1 MFLFSAKGPGDRAL
15 RFAWG
20 VSGLRSAGLL
30 LLLGAAITFALHV
43 TGVPEDL
50 YRWLYHHLL
59 SGLDVPREPSVGTVD
74 AVRDVS
80 LVGGILELAGGIG
93 LLIADRVRAR

>member
-1 MFLFSAKGPGDRAL
+1 M
-15 RFAWG
+15 
-20 VSGLRSAGLL
+20 SGLRSAGLL
-30 LLLGAAITFALHV
+30 LLLGAAITFALHFA
-43 TGVPEDL
+43 GVPEDL

-59 SGLDVPREPSVGTVD
+59 SGLDVPKDPSHGTVD